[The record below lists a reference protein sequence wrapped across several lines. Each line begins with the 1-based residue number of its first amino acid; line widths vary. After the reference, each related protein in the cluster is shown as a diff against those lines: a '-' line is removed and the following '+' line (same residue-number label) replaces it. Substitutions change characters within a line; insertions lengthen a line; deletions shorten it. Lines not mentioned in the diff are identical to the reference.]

1 MKEQDQQN
9 TNPENTPPYNGET
22 QKPLFKLGL
31 VVGTPGALQA
41 IEESGQ
47 NPIEFLARHGTGD
60 WGNLDEEDRAEN
72 AMALERG
79 FRVFS
84 VYALESGL
92 KVWVIT
98 EWDRSVTTI
107 LLPEEY

>member
-1 MKEQDQQN
+1 MKEHPQPGSTEHQSPSDE
-9 TNPENTPPYNGET
+9 ENK
-22 QKPLFKLGL
+22 KPLFKLGL

-41 IEESGQ
+41 IEESGE
-47 NPIEFLARHGTGD
+47 NPIEFLVRHGTGD
-60 WGNLDEEDRAEN
+60 WGDLDDEDQAEN
-72 AMALERG
+72 ELALERG

-84 VYALESGL
+84 VYALESGT